1 MAMREKAA
9 MVKTRTPRM
18 KMQKTKRRR
27 TPKMTPKSDQKTTIS
42 KKRDDVIK

>member
-1 MAMREKAA
+1 MAMKEKAA
-9 MVKTRTPRM
+9 TAKMRMPRM

-27 TPKMTPKSDQKTTIS
+27 TPKMTPKSDRKTAIS

>member
-1 MAMREKAA
+1 MREKAET
-9 MVKTRTPRM
+9 VKTRTPRM

-27 TPKMTPKSDQKTTIS
+27 MPKMTPKSDRKTAIS